1 MAVSLFMMINVQKI
15 GQWDMFILILNMII
29 NKISALDNLLYF
41 IWNILLMSNT
51 YFLNFIFNV
60 LSVL

>member
-1 MAVSLFMMINVQKI
+1 MMINVQKI